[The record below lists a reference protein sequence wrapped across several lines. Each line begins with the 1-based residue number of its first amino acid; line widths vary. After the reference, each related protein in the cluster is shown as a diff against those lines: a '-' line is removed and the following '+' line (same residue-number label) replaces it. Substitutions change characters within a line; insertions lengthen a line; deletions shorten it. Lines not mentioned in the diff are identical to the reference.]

1 MDFSVTH
8 IHLAIN
14 HSPLFG
20 EFFALCLAV
29 FGLLKARRE
38 FVTAGLVVAIIAALC
53 AIGAD
58 LSGDGAADFL
68 TKANPPIAGVDTKAI
83 GPHDDAAGWFLTV
96 SCITGGL
103 AIIALFVGHRRGTR
117 PRWLEVVI
125 VIAILISLAAAG
137 RTALLGGR
145 IHHPEERPA
154 SSGSTS

>member
-1 MDFSVTH
+1 MDFSITH

-20 EFFALCLAV
+20 EFFALCLTI
-29 FGLLKARRE
+29 FGMFKARRE
-38 FVTAGLVVAIIAALC
+38 FVTAGLVVAIISALC

-58 LSGDGAADFL
+58 WTGNGAADFL
-68 TKANPPIAGVDTKAI
+68 TKANPPIAGVDTNAI
-83 GPHDDAAGWFLTV
+83 GPHDDAAGWFLAV

-103 AIIALFVGHRRGTR
+103 AIIALFIGHRRGAR

-125 VIAILISLAAAG
+125 VFAILISLAAAG

-154 SSGSTS
+154 SSGSTT